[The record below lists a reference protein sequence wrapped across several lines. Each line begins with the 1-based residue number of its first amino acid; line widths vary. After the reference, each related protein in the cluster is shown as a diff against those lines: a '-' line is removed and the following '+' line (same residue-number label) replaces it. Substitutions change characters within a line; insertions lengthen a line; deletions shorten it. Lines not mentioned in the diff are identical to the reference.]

1 MGGMTLASAT
11 ALQLAIHFRT
21 GLPLIASDCL
31 PVRRPTFPSHEWLR
45 MNTQAPLSTRA
56 HCQRNTEKPKK
67 CYLNLRALTHLS
79 LGVGRCVGVLR
90 AQVWGIC

>member
-1 MGGMTLASAT
+1 MTLASAT
-11 ALQLAIHFRT
+11 ALQLAISPL
-21 GLPLIASDCL
+21 LPSDGL
-31 PVRRPTFPSHEWLR
+31 PVRSPAHELLR

-56 HCQRNTEKPKK
+56 HCQRNTEKTKT

-90 AQVWGIC
+90 AHVWGIW